1 MNLRRTTPRHIVAK
15 MANIKDK
22 EVILKATRERQSYL
36 SGKLHKAIS
45 RFLSR
50 NVIGKKGVI

>member
-1 MNLRRTTPRHIVAK
+1 MNLRRTTPKHTVAK

-36 SGKLHKAIS
+36 SGKLYKAIS